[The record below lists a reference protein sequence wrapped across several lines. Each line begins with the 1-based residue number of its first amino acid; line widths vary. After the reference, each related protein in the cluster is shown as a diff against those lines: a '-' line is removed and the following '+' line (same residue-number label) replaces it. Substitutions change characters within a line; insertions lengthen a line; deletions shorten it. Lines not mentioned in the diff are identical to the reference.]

1 MCNSNEF
8 YLPKEQCK
16 LKCNYCILRKTLD
29 HKNSTK
35 RFRINKNLDTEKKFY
50 ENHSQALNG
59 KKVHITSYSL
69 KVGNFQPQGGKGGTF
84 FCLNFSP
91 FFA

>member
-35 RFRINKNLDTEKKFY
+35 RFRIKQNLDTEKKFY

-69 KVGNFQPQGGKGGTF
+69 KLVDHLK
-84 FCLNFSP
+84 
-91 FFA
+91 FAKNRRA

>member
-8 YLPKEQCK
+8 YSSKEQCK

-29 HKNSTK
+29 HKKSTK
-35 RFRINKNLDTEKKFY
+35 RFRIKQNLDPKKKFY

-69 KVGNFQPQGGKGGTF
+69 KSDFMRIKFLET
-84 FCLNFSP
+84 
-91 FFA
+91 